1 MMRLT
6 AEPLTAAPN
15 IRHGF
20 FTRRGGASEG
30 IYASLNC
37 GLGSDDD
44 KARVHENRHRA
55 MREVGLADD
64 ALRTVYQTHSADVVT
79 VNDDKQATAA
89 TRADALVSA
98 VPGIALGVLAADCAP
113 VLLTDPDLSVIG
125 AAHSGWRGAIS
136 GVIEATVEAMV
147 GLGAEP
153 NRMIAI
159 VGPCISQDS
168 YEVGAEFPQPFQAQ
182 DTANDRFFA
191 PGRRDG
197 HLQFDLAGYVLSRLA
212 AAGVARSSALGAD
225 TYADEDLFSYRRT
238 CHRGEPDYG
247 RNLSVIALAE
257 AS

>member
-1 MMRLT
+1 MRLT
-6 AEPLTAAPN
+6 ADPLSAANN

-37 GLGSDDD
+37 GFGSDDD
-44 KARVHENRHRA
+44 KAHVHENRRRA
-55 MREVGLADD
+55 MREIGLAED
-64 ALRTVYQTHSADVVT
+64 ALRTVYQIHSANVVT
-79 VNDDKQATAA
+79 VGDGAQDTAT
-89 TRADALVSA
+89 TKADALVSA
-98 VPGIALGVLAADCAP
+98 QPGIALGVLAADCAP
-113 VLLTDPDLSVIG
+113 VLMADPESGVIG
-125 AAHSGWRGAIS
+125 AAHAGWRGAVS
-136 GVIEATVEAMV
+136 GVIEATIAAMA

-153 NRMIAI
+153 ERITAV
-159 VGPCISQDS
+159 VGPCIAQSS

-182 DTANDRFFA
+182 DPANDRFFA
-191 PGRRDG
+191 PGNRDG

-212 AAGVARSSALGAD
+212 GAGVSAASALGAD

-257 AS
+257 GS

>member
-1 MMRLT
+1 MRLT
-6 AEPLTAAPN
+6 AEPLAAADN

-55 MREVGLADD
+55 MREVELSED
-64 ALRTVYQTHSADVVT
+64 ALRTVYQVHSANVVT
-79 VNDDKQATAA
+79 VEDGTETTSETK
-89 TRADALVSA
+89 ADALVSTL
-98 VPGIALGVLAADCAP
+98 PGIALGVLAADCAP
-113 VLLTDPDLSVIG
+113 VLLADPKNQVIG
-125 AAHSGWRGAIS
+125 AAHSGWRGAVDGI
-136 GVIEATVEAMV
+136 IEATVDITAV
-147 GLGAEP
+147 
-153 NRMIAI
+153 
-159 VGPCISQDS
+159 VGPCIGQDS
-168 YEVGAEFPQPFQAQ
+168 YEVGAEFPIPFQEQ
-182 DTANDRFFA
+182 DAANDRFFA

-212 AAGVARSSALGAD
+212 AAGVSAASALGAD

-247 RNLSVIALAE
+247 RNLSVIALTGQR
-257 AS
+257 